1 MRRKINISPN
11 EYTPIRSLLHYA
23 VTEYETYQD
32 QYIKVMVRDALL
44 LAENKDY
51 RLRADRRMIR
61 YSLYLSQ
68 YKRDTIATMNPNAL
82 GRNEYSTLLE
92 IFQNL

>member
-1 MRRKINISPN
+1 MRRKINITPN

-82 GRNEYSTLLE
+82 GRNEYNTLLE

>member
-1 MRRKINISPN
+1 MRRKINITPN

-44 LAENKDY
+44 LAEDQSY

-68 YKRDTIATMNPNAL
+68 HERAVIATMNPNAL
-82 GRNEYSTLLE
+82 GRAEYNTLFE